1 MSSTHAVVEMSEI
14 KADLKD
20 SKQVSSKK
28 VDDSAAKTCDITEHA
43 LPHDKL
49 AAFLQTDLEEGLTAQ
64 GQYMYDIV
72 SVCTILEILVYGAM

>member
-20 SKQVSSKK
+20 EKAPGAKG

-49 AAFLQTDLEEGLTAQ
+49 AAFFNTDLEEGLIAS
-64 GQYMYDIV
+64 GKFSYDIGV
-72 SVCTILEILVYGAM
+72 NCTVLEFL

>member
-20 SKQVSSKK
+20 AQNADLPKK
-28 VDDSAAKTCDITEHA
+28 VDDSAGKTCDITEHV

-49 AAFLQTDLEEGLTAQ
+49 AAFFNSDLEEGLQ
-64 GQYMYDIV
+64 SSGKIYVIFRV
-72 SVCTILEILVYGAM
+72 SCTVLSFFLM